1 MIMKVKGTT
10 GIRTRRAGALQRLEA
25 QLSHGNKP
33 EKINGKT
40 TSNMIPLT
48 EGDKKRIAREIETL
62 KNPKK
67 K

>member
-1 MIMKVKGTT
+1 MKVKGTT

-25 QLSHGNKP
+25 QLARGNKT

-40 TSNMIPLT
+40 TTNLIPLI
-48 EGDKKRIAREIETL
+48 ENDRKRITREIESL